1 MVIMEFTV
9 HLGLPCLL
17 FLICFFRTLIWSIRL
32 FLLFKSVASRTKKE
46 DRLWEVL
53 VLWWGGRVV
62 ATDPALPVQ
71 KMRFNFMGWGGLCD
85 CDYYP
90 CSSWRSCSGL
100 VDIVFSPAGPPEL
113 FEAWLL
119 HFSLEEKK
127 GEISELLGKS
137 PSIRSLYS
145 KMVSL
150 APWVLPS
157 FLQANTE
164 RFVAWR
170 YLWHYMFL

>member
-1 MVIMEFTV
+1 MIVTI
-9 HLGLPCLL
+9 
-17 FLICFFRTLIWSIRL
+17 I
-32 FLLFKSVASRTKKE
+32 
-46 DRLWEVL
+46 
-53 VLWWGGRVV
+53 
-62 ATDPALPVQ
+62 
-71 KMRFNFMGWGGLCD
+71 
-85 CDYYP
+85 
-90 CSSWRSCSGL
+90 L

-119 HFSLEEKK
+119 QFSLEEKK
-127 GEISELLGKS
+127 GVISELLGNS

-164 RFVAWR
+164 RFVA
-170 YLWHYMFL
+170 